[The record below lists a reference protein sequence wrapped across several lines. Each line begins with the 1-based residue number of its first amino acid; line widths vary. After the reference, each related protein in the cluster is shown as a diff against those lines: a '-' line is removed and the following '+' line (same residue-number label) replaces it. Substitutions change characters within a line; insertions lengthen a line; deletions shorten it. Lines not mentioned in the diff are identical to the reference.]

1 MNSRLIRE
9 EESEFIVVSRKKV
22 DSRQIH
28 SEKDSEFKEKKIVK
42 KIVNSKRS
50 RNADSSS
57 REITMR
63 IVLLAESR

>member
-9 EESEFIVVSRKKV
+9 EESELIVVSRKKE

-50 RNADSSS
+50 RNADS
-57 REITMR
+57 EFAKQ
-63 IVLLAESR
+63 IVNPK